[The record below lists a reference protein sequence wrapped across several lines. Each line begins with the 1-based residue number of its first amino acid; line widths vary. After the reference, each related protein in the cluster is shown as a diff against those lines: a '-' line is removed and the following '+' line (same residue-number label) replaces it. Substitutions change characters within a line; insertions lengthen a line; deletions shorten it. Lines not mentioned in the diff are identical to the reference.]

1 MRVKLLRPTYHGL
14 GFWLIYRRLDQ
25 GRLHWPRADTGAVEL
40 SAAQWAMLVEGRPW
54 TPLPTLEKCTPTLL

>member
-1 MRVKLLRPTYHGL
+1 M
-14 GFWLIYRRLDQ
+14 YRRLDQ